1 MREKLYLFLLSAL
14 AVFSPLAPIL
24 FSVGFLILADFIV
37 GLYRAKVR
45 NETITSRKM
54 SNTISKMVLYQIMII
69 SLFILETFLL
79 DKVIPLTK
87 MGAVFIALVEIK
99 SISESIEMIT
109 GVNIWKKVIEAI
121 RRGTNNTKDL
131 LNEDHKL

>member
-1 MREKLYLFLLSAL
+1 MREKLYLFILSLLT
-14 AVFSPLAPIL
+14 VFTPLVPIL

-37 GLYRAKVR
+37 GIYRAKVK

-79 DKVIPLTK
+79 DKILPLTK
-87 MGAVFIALVEIK
+87 MAAVFIALVEVK
-99 SISESIEMIT
+99 SISESVEMIT
-109 GVNIWKKVIEAI
+109 GVNIWKKVVEAL

-131 LNEDHKL
+131 LNEGDKL